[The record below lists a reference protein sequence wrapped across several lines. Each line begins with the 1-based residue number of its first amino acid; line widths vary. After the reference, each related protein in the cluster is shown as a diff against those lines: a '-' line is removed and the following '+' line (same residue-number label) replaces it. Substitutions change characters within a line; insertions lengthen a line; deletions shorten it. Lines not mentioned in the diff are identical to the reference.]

1 MKKLHDWGHFPPKV
15 LDQMKPN
22 DFADFI
28 DGLLERR
35 GFEIASEEAFTTNA
49 NVRLPVHENRTN
61 FKHNDLLVPWK
72 NKSDEETFHRF
83 YHVFEEGELESLM
96 YEALGKDKMEIES
109 LFYDQGNWCVIF
121 VKKQ

>member
-1 MKKLHDWGHFPPKV
+1 MSVTLFNQFV
-15 LDQMKPN
+15 LNAKN
-22 DFADFI
+22 LNFSKNYFH
-28 DGLLERR
+28 
-35 GFEIASEEAFTTNA
+35 FEI
-49 NVRLPVHENRTN
+49 LN

-83 YHVFEEGELESLM
+83 YHVFEEGALESLM